1 MKRVIRLVSLIMVM
15 VMLMVMPGYAA
26 EEAVPRASH
35 YIMSTCV
42 YISPTSS
49 TQFDVWYEVI
59 ALGVMD
65 ELGAYSIR
73 IQEST
78 DGQNWSTV
86 KTYYASNTPSMVI
99 ENDIGHAGHVIYNGG
114 IPGRYYRARV
124 ILFAA
129 NSSGE
134 GHVTH
139 TSEIVQ
145 L

>member
-1 MKRVIRLVSLIMVM
+1 MKYFIRLVAVVM
-15 VMLMVMPGYAA
+15 VVALLLAMPTFAA
-26 EEAVPRASH
+26 EEATPWASR

-42 YISPTSS
+42 YLNPTSS

-59 ALGVMD
+59 ALGIMD
-65 ELGAYSIR
+65 EVGAYSIR

-78 DGQNWSTV
+78 DGQNWTTV
-86 KTYYASNTPSMVI
+86 KTCTPATHPSMVI
-99 ENDIGHAGHVIYNGG
+99 EDSAAHTGRIIYNGG
-114 IPGRYYRARV
+114 ISGRYYRARI

-134 GHVTH
+134 GHVST
-139 TSEIVQ
+139 TTEIIR